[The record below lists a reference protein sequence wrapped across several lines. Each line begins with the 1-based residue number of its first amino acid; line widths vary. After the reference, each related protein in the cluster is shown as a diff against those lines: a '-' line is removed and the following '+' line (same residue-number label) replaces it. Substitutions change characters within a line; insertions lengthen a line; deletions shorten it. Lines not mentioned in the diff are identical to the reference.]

1 MTTTA
6 DPAAAP
12 GPGPSRQPGI
22 SGPRAAGALASG
34 LRARPFVL
42 LAAGQAV
49 SRLGDGLFATAL
61 VWIALQS
68 RGAAGVALVASAGTA
83 PLLLGSVLG
92 ASYADRHDRRKL
104 MIGADVIRLFLLLGL
119 AAALLRGA
127 VPLWALVGFA
137 LGEGSASAIFT
148 PARLALV
155 PAVVPAGQ
163 LLQANGVLQACF
175 MASFG
180 IGPLLL
186 APLLAV
192 TDMAGVVAVNAAT
205 FAVSAATLAAIRLTA
220 ACAPQ
225 RADPGMRRDL
235 AAGWRALRAAPDL
248 LLVLATFVAALVVA
262 SGFLAV
268 GLPAWVARAH
278 AGPGTLGLLQGTAGV
293 AELAGA
299 LALTRLRLR
308 RLAMMAISA
317 WALLG
322 GFRLF
327 LGVTSRLA
335 AGLPLMAGTGLASA
349 ATDIP
354 LIALLQARLPRRHLG
369 KAMALWYTGIAAAT
383 TISPPLAAL
392 AIRAWGLTASFALS
406 GSVLVALSGLSL
418 FRLTRRASAANANPT
433 QKAVPRC
440 PTSLPW

>member
-1 MTTTA
+1 MTTTSA
-6 DPAAAP
+6 QASPPGSGLHGPPPRSEDPQAP
-12 GPGPSRQPGI
+12 RLAGPG
-22 SGPRAAGALASG
+22 LWT
-34 LRARPFVL
+34 RPFIL
-42 LAAGQAV
+42 LAAGQGV

-68 RGAAGVALVASAGTA
+68 RGAAGVALVASSATA
-83 PLLLGSVLG
+83 PLLAGSVIG
-92 ASYADRHDRRKL
+92 ASYADRHDRRRL
-104 MIGADVIRLFLLLGL
+104 MIGADLLRLLLLAGL
-119 AAALLRGA
+119 AAALLRGP
-127 VPLWALVGFA
+127 VPLWALAGFA
-137 LGEGSASAIFT
+137 LAEGSASAIFT

-155 PAVVPAGQ
+155 PALVPAGQ
-163 LLQANGVLQACF
+163 LLRANGILQACF

-186 APLLAV
+186 GPLLAV
-192 TDMAGVVAVNAAT
+192 TAMPGVVAVNAAT
-205 FAVSAATLAAIRLTA
+205 FAVSAATLAAIRLA
-220 ACAPQ
+220 SAGVPRQAE
-225 RADPGMRRDL
+225 PGMRMDL
-235 AAGWRALRAAPDL
+235 AAGWRAVRAAPDV
-248 LLVLATFVAALVVA
+248 LLVLGTFVAALVAA

-278 AGPGTLGLLQGTAGV
+278 GGPGTLGLLQGAAGI

-299 LALTRLRLR
+299 LALARLRLR
-308 RLAMMAISA
+308 RLAMLAVGA
-317 WALLG
+317 WAVLG

-327 LGVTSRLA
+327 LGGADRLS

-354 LIALLQARLPRRHLG
+354 LIALLQTAIPGRHLG

-406 GSVLVALSGLSL
+406 GLALIALSGLSL
-418 FRLTRRASAANANPT
+418 LRLARRHRSAAT
-433 QKAVPRC
+433 TRIQ
-440 PTSLPW
+440 